1 MINYILKSMLC
12 GLICLPALI
21 LISIAPWWAYIASIA
36 YLCALYSF
44 AHAHKE
50 RIKRFLKC
58 ED

>member
-1 MINYILKSMLC
+1 MISYILKSLLC

-21 LISIAPWWAYIASIA
+21 LVSIAPWWAYIASIA
-36 YLCALYSF
+36 YLCVLFFLVHS
-44 AHAHKE
+44 HKE

>member
-1 MINYILKSMLC
+1 MISYILKSLLC

-44 AHAHKE
+44 IHSHKE
-50 RIKRFLKC
+50 RIKEFLKC